1 MAGEGRRRLPSP
13 GAALRHAKRSAIFS
27 WRYLTA
33 DLRAMPD
40 FVIVGAARSGTTSL
54 YRWLATHP
62 DVTPAWKKEI
72 HFFDEHY
79 GRGMRWYRAHFP
91 FRRRGQV
98 TGEATPYLLFHP
110 LAAARAAHD
119 LPPST
124 RFIVLLREPS
134 QRAISQYWFW
144 RQWFRSELE
153 GSEIES
159 LEEGIAREPE
169 RMAAAE
175 ALVLRGER
183 SHDHIWFS
191 YLARGEYAGQLRRW
205 FEAVGRERVLVVES
219 ERLNSDP
226 AASAG
231 VLGWLGLAP
240 HPQPFP
246 SLNAAVRLEE
256 ADPAVTAV
264 MSRHFESHNR
274 ELFELIGHELWTDT
288 VPTRG
293 DGAAGG

>member
-1 MAGEGRRRLPSP
+1 MAAEGRKRLPSP
-13 GAALRHAKRSAIFS
+13 GRVARHARRSAAFG

-62 DVTPAWKKEI
+62 DVAPAWKKEI
-72 HFFDEHY
+72 HYFDEHY

-91 FRRRGQV
+91 FRRRGRL

-110 LAAARAAHD
+110 LAAARVARD

-144 RQWFRSELE
+144 RQWFRRELE
-153 GSEIES
+153 GTEIES

-169 RMAAAE
+169 RMVAAE
-175 ALVLRGER
+175 QLVTRGER

-191 YLARGEYAGQLRRW
+191 YLARGEYAGQLHRW
-205 FEAVGRERVLVVES
+205 FDAVGRERVLVLAS
-219 ERLNSDP
+219 EQLNSDP
-226 AASAG
+226 DASAG
-231 VLGWLGLAP
+231 VLEWLGLPP

-246 SLNAAVRLEE
+246 SLNGAVRLEE
-256 ADPAVTAV
+256 ADPEVMAR
-264 MSRHFESHNR
+264 MSRHFEPHNR
-274 ELFELIGHELWTDT
+274 ELFELLGHELWTET
-288 VPTRG
+288 ASTRP
-293 DGAAGG
+293 DGAGER